1 MVNKIVT
8 GERVQQLCDVYFGF
22 EEDFRFNPI
31 INQQHNKHFNLNN
44 LNNEINN
51 PYYIFCYSHRIKELS
66 NKIHLFKN
74 KFVLITHNSDG
85 EIRAETEILKILNY
99 PNLDKWYA
107 QNICFEN
114 PKLHFLP
121 IGIANSQWPHGN
133 INMYNNEIILH
144 NSLNKSKIIYFN
156 FNIDTN
162 RSKRTTCF
170 NSLKNKLLWLD
181 NISPS
186 ENIVRLSQYNFCIC
200 PEGNGFDTHR
210 LWEALYV
217 KTVPIVIQSEFTKI
231 LQKNNVPLVILNT
244 WDDLNVSNLNYNDYN
259 FNNYEFLKITD
270 LYKLFYTFSH
280 LKRPFY

>member
-1 MVNKIVT
+1 
-8 GERVQQLCDVYFGF
+8 
-22 EEDFRFNPI
+22 
-31 INQQHNKHFNLNN
+31 
-44 LNNEINN
+44 
-51 PYYIFCYSHRIKELS
+51 
-66 NKIHLFKN
+66 
-74 KFVLITHNSDG
+74 
-85 EIRAETEILKILNY
+85 
-99 PNLDKWYA
+99 
-107 QNICFEN
+107 
-114 PKLHFLP
+114 
-121 IGIANSQWPHGN
+121 
-133 INMYNNEIILH
+133 
-144 NSLNKSKIIYFN
+144 
-156 FNIDTN
+156 
-162 RSKRTTCF
+162 
-170 NSLKNKLLWLD
+170 LD